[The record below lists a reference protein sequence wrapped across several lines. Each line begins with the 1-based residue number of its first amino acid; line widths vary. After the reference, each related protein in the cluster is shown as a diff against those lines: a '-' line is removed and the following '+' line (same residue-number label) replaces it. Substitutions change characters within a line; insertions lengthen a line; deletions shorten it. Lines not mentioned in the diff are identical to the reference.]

1 MATTTA
7 TTATLAARAAGL
19 LTKQTAYAVAEK
31 AMQQAIDAKRVYP
44 AMAQDFA
51 EQLGYE
57 LPLKTRDFV
66 KVVGNLLA
74 ASDKPLKGVI
84 SKRKSEI
91 IATLSELVGALTD
104 TQPIALPAWAFPKER
119 TKKEEPV
126 DASGALDR
134 ANAEA
139 LANEQA
145 EVLATKAVEA
155 QSAID
160 AEVSERAL
168 RVTLNEVAEAV
179 ATIKNLSDY
188 LSPEQRAILRAVLEE
203 PALV

>member
-1 MATTTA
+1 MTDTTTS
-7 TTATLAARAAGL
+7 TTLASRAASL
-19 LTKQTAYAVAEK
+19 LSKQAAYAIAEK
-31 AMQQAIDAKRVYP
+31 AMQQALTAKRIYP
-44 AMAQDFA
+44 ALAQDFG
-51 EQLGYE
+51 EQLGLD

-66 KVVGNLLA
+66 AAVGRLLA
-74 ASDKPLKGVI
+74 SSDKPIKGVV
-84 SKRKSEI
+84 SKKKSDI
-91 IATLSELVGALTD
+91 LGVLSELVGALTD

>member
-51 EQLGYE
+51 EQIGYE

-66 KVVGNLLA
+66 RVVSNLLA
-74 ASDKPLKGVI
+74 ASEKPIKGII
-84 SKRKSEI
+84 SKKKGEI
-91 IATLSELVGALTD
+91 LAILSELVGALTD
-104 TQPIALPAWAFPKER
+104 TQPIALPSWAFPKER

-139 LANEQA
+139 AANEAAEALAQTAAEAAA
-145 EVLATKAVEA
+145 EVKAEA
-155 QSAID
+155 KF
-160 AEVSERAL
+160 ETAL
-168 RVTLNEVAEAV
+168 AEAV
-179 ATIKNLSDY
+179 ALIIANVEALSRDQLAMLNY
-188 LSPEQRAILRAVLEE
+188 
-203 PALV
+203 ALDAHAEAAPF